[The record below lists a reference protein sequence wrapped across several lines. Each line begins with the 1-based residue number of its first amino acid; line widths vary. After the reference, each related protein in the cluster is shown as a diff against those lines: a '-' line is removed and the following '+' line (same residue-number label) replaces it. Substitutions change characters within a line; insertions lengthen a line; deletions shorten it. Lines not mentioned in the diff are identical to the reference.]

1 MDEHQENGRMIQV
14 FPSRIVIRETSDQQ
28 WIFLRETGGERG
40 FPIVIGITEA
50 REIRRV
56 LRREETERPLTHQLT
71 HSILSALGG
80 TVERV
85 DITDL
90 RSNTYYAEL
99 VVRDGS
105 GSATTIDARPS
116 DALALGLR
124 VGCPIRVAESVL
136 EEART
141 DKSGPDP
148 LPDELD
154 DQ

>member
-1 MDEHQENGRMIQV
+1 MDEHHENGKMIQV

-28 WIFLRETGGERG
+28 WIFLRETEGERG
-40 FPIVIGITEA
+40 FPIVIGINEA

-56 LRREETERPLTHQLT
+56 LRREETERPLTHQLA
-71 HSILSALGG
+71 HSIMAALGG
-80 TVERV
+80 SVERV

-99 VVRDGS
+99 VVRDGA
-105 GSATTIDARPS
+105 GDTTKIDARPS

-154 DQ
+154 E